1 MRKVSLRTVLR
12 IYTHDIRRIVT
23 NWVTLT
29 VVCGLVLLPSLYAWI
44 NIYASWDPYAN
55 TKGIKVGV
63 VNNDKGGTLK
73 GMTFNIGDEI
83 IHSLQQNEKLGWT
96 FYNTKDEGI
105 AKAENGEVYATIV
118 IPDDFSLKMSTMLSD
133 QPVKPELEYYVNEK
147 ENAIAA
153 KMTDAGASTIQREIS
168 TSFVETV
175 TGKVFETLN
184 KAGAELDQQYPQI
197 EKYKNLLYT
206 LNENM
211 PKLNQNLDEMLN
223 RAENGFTQL
232 DKTAEHVPAVQDT
245 LGKLIELNDG
255 LSKDMYKA
263 SDNLKEIA
271 PDVQENLYLLQTVF
285 NKLTET
291 TGDVNNQLTLYKPEV
306 LTQLDNAVTDIDQL
320 QQRVKDTSEQLEKAG
335 VTVPNETLAMAS
347 DIAIELNLYRELLT
361 ALKADIKNVNAAEK
375 ILNKLQPVNDRV
387 LDKITKFQ
395 NAVNELLAP
404 IDEALNIRTF
414 ARLRDNLEKMR
425 QLSSEISSFT
435 RNLSA
440 TLAYKKADLD
450 SNLSRNIETISDMMN
465 RILKNANSLAQSSA
479 KGSYQLSKDMKN
491 LAQRL
496 EDWKG
501 KTSDLRKNIANNQN
515 LEKLLPDLTRMNFAI
530 AGDIGK
536 LSLALD
542 QTLLP
547 KSESFLQKGS
557 LLLADVNVILGNTQD
572 DLAAAKDLMSSMSS
586 GGKVAVDDIRNF
598 KQRVPDLQQRLS
610 DLAAVFQKIDNTVD
624 VKDMIKL
631 LQNRGIADTN
641 FLALPVTM
649 STHPLFPIAN
659 YGAGMTPFYTTLC
672 LWVGCL
678 LLTSLLTV
686 KFQPADFSFTSH
698 EEYLGKYLLFATLS
712 VLQGLIVALGDIFL
726 LKIRIQEAGLFIGLT
741 LFYCVVF
748 SMIVYTLV
756 TLFNNI
762 GKSIGVV
769 LLVLQLAGSGGT
781 FPIQVTPA
789 FFQTIHSMLP
799 FTYAIS
805 GLREALAGVSY
816 PTLMRD
822 VWTLVGFFIAFLAV
836 GYMFKPALTSF
847 LSKYSKQ
854 LHHSGVIGH

>member
-29 VVCGLVLLPSLYAWI
+29 VVCGLIMLPSLYAWI

-63 VNNDKGGTLK
+63 VNNDTGGTLK
-73 GMTFNIGDEI
+73 GLTFNIGDEI
-83 IHSLQQNEKLGWT
+83 VHSLKQNEKLGWT

-105 AKAENGEVYATIV
+105 AKAKNGEVYATIV

-133 QPVKPELEYYVNEK
+133 QPVKPDLEYYVNEK
-147 ENAIAA
+147 ENAIAS

-168 TSFVETV
+168 TTFVKTV
-175 TGKVFETLN
+175 TEKVFATLN
-184 KAGAELDQQYPQI
+184 QAGAELDQRYPQI
-197 EKYKNLLYT
+197 EKYKNLLYV

-223 RAENGFTQL
+223 RAENGFTKL
-232 DKTAEHVPAVQDT
+232 NKTADHVPAVQDT
-245 LGKLIELNDG
+245 LGKLMELNDG
-255 LSKDMYKA
+255 LSKDMYTA
-263 SDNLKEIA
+263 SGNIKEIA
-271 PDVQENLYLLQTVF
+271 PDVKENLYLLQTIF
-285 NKLTET
+285 NKLAET
-291 TGDVNNQLTLYKPEV
+291 TEDVNEQLTLYKPEV
-306 LTQLDNAVTDIDQL
+306 LTQLDNAVTDLDQL
-320 QQRVKDTSEQLEKAG
+320 QQRVKDSSEQLEKAG
-335 VTVPNETLAMAS
+335 VTLPKETLELAS
-347 DIAIELNLYRELLT
+347 DIAMELNLFRGLLT
-361 ALKADIKNVNAAEK
+361 DLKANIKDVGAAEK
-375 ILNKLQPVNDRV
+375 ILNKLQPINDRI
-387 LDKITKFQ
+387 LGKITKFQ
-395 NAVNELLAP
+395 TAINELLAP

-414 ARLRDNLEKMR
+414 ARLRDNLENIR
-425 QLSSEISSFT
+425 QLSSGISSFT
-435 RNLSA
+435 RNLST
-440 TLAYKKADLD
+440 TLAYKKANVDGKLSKSID
-450 SNLSRNIETISDMMN
+450 SISNMIN
-465 RILKNANSLAQSSA
+465 RLLKNANSLAQSSA
-479 KGSYQLSKDMKN
+479 KGSFQLSKDLKS

-496 EDWKG
+496 EEWKG
-501 KTSDLRKNIANNQN
+501 KTADLRKNIEQNQN
-515 LEKLLPDLTRMNFAI
+515 LEKLLPDLARMNFAI
-530 AGDIGK
+530 AGSIGK
-536 LSLALD
+536 LSLELD
-542 QTLLP
+542 QTLFP
-547 KSESFLQKGS
+547 KTESYLQKGS
-557 LLLADVNVILGNTQD
+557 NLFADVNVILGNTQE
-572 DLAAAKDLMSSMSS
+572 DLAAAKDLMAGMAS
-586 GGKVAVDDIRNF
+586 GGKIAVDDIRNF
-598 KQRVPDLQQRLS
+598 KERVPDLQQRLS
-610 DLAAVFQKIDNTVD
+610 DLTAVFQKIDSTVD

-631 LQNRGIADTN
+631 LKNRGIADNN

-649 STHPLFPIAN
+649 STHPLFPISN
-659 YGAGMTPFYTTLC
+659 YGAGMTPFYTTLS

-678 LLTSLLTV
+678 LLMSLLTV

-726 LKIRIQEAGLFIGLT
+726 LKIGIQEAGLFIGLT
-741 LFYCVVF
+741 VLYCVVF
-748 SMIVYTLV
+748 SMIIYTLV
-756 TLFNNI
+756 SLFNNI

-822 VWTLVGFFIAFLAV
+822 VWTLVGFFVSFLV
-836 GYMFKPALTSF
+836 IGYMFKPALTSF

>member
-1 MRKVSLRTVLR
+1 MR

-29 VVCGLVLLPSLYAWI
+29 VVCGLIMLPSLYAWI

-63 VNNDKGGTLK
+63 VNNDTGGTLK
-73 GMTFNIGDEI
+73 GITFNIGDEI
-83 IHSLQQNEKLGWT
+83 VHSLKQNEKLGWT

-133 QPVKPELEYYVNEK
+133 QPVKPDLEYYVNEK
-147 ENAIAA
+147 ENAIAS

-168 TSFVETV
+168 TTFIKTV
-175 TGKVFETLN
+175 TEKVFETLN
-184 KAGAELDQQYPQI
+184 QAGAELDQRYPQI
-197 EKYKNLLYT
+197 EKYKNLLYV

-232 DKTAEHVPAVQDT
+232 NKTADHVPAVQDT

-255 LSKDMYKA
+255 LSKDMYTA
-263 SDNLKEIA
+263 SGNIKEIA
-271 PDVQENLYLLQTVF
+271 PDVKENLYLLQTIF
-285 NKLTET
+285 NKLAET
-291 TGDVNNQLTLYKPEV
+291 TEDLNEQLTLYKPEV
-306 LTQLDNAVTDIDQL
+306 LTQLDNAVTDLDQL
-320 QQRVKDTSEQLEKAG
+320 QQRVKDSSEQLEKAG
-335 VTVPNETLAMAS
+335 VTVPNETLELAS
-347 DIAIELNLYRELLT
+347 DIAMELNLFRGLLT
-361 ALKADIKNVNAAEK
+361 DLKANIKDVGAAEK
-375 ILNKLQPVNDRV
+375 ILNKLQPVNDRI

-395 NAVNELLAP
+395 TAVNELLAP

-414 ARLRDNLEKMR
+414 ARLRDNLENIR
-425 QLSSEISSFT
+425 QLSSGISSFT
-435 RNLSA
+435 RNLST
-440 TLAYKKADLD
+440 TLAYKKANVDGKLSKSID
-450 SNLSRNIETISDMMN
+450 SISNMIN
-465 RILKNANSLAQSSA
+465 RLLKNANSLAQSSA
-479 KGSYQLSKDMKN
+479 KGSFQLSKDLKS

-496 EDWKG
+496 EEWKG
-501 KTSDLRKNIANNQN
+501 KTADLRKNIAQNQN
-515 LEKLLPDLTRMNFAI
+515 LEKLLPDLARMNFAI
-530 AGDIGK
+530 AGSIGK
-536 LSLALD
+536 LSLELD
-542 QTLLP
+542 QTLFP
-547 KSESFLQKGS
+547 KTESYLQKGS
-557 LLLADVNVILGNTQD
+557 NLLADVNVILGNTQE
-572 DLAAAKDLMSSMSS
+572 DLAAAKDLMAGMAS
-586 GGKVAVDDIRNF
+586 GGKIAVDDIRNF
-598 KQRVPDLQQRLS
+598 KERVPDLQQRLS
-610 DLAAVFQKIDNTVD
+610 DLTAVFQKIDSTVD
-624 VKDMIKL
+624 VKDMIQL
-631 LQNRGIADTN
+631 LKNRGIADNN

-649 STHPLFPIAN
+649 STHPLFPISN
-659 YGAGMTPFYTTLC
+659 YGAGMTPFYTTLS

-678 LLTSLLTV
+678 LLTSLLTA

-726 LKIRIQEAGLFIGLT
+726 LKIGIQEAGLFIGLT
-741 LFYCVVF
+741 VLYCVVF
-748 SMIVYTLV
+748 SMIIYTLV

-822 VWTLVGFFIAFLAV
+822 VWTLVGFFVSFLV
-836 GYMFKPALTSF
+836 IGYMFKPALTSF

>member
-12 IYTHDIRRIVT
+12 IYTYDIRRIVT

-44 NIYASWDPYAN
+44 NIYASWDPYSN

-73 GMTFNIGDEI
+73 GITFNIGDEI

-105 AKAENGEVYATIV
+105 AKAEHGEVYATIV

-223 RAENGFTQL
+223 RAENGFTQM
-232 DKTAEHVPAVQDT
+232 DKTAGHVPAVQDT

-263 SDNLKEIA
+263 SDDLKEIA
-271 PDVQENLYLLQTVF
+271 PNVKENLYLLQTIF

-291 TGDVNNQLTLYKPEV
+291 TEDVNDQLTLYKPEV
-306 LTQLDNAVTDIDQL
+306 LTQLDNAVTDLDQL

-335 VTVPNETLAMAS
+335 VTVPNETLAMAT
-347 DIAIELNLYRELLT
+347 DIVIELDLYRGLLSD
-361 ALKADIKNVNAAEK
+361 LKANIKNVNAAEK
-375 ILNKLQPVNDRV
+375 ILNKIQPVNDRV

-395 NAVNELLAP
+395 TTVNELLAP

-425 QLSSEISSFT
+425 QLSAEISSFT
-435 RNLSA
+435 RNLNT
-440 TLAYKKADLD
+440 TLAYKKADVD
-450 SNLSRNIETISDMMN
+450 GKLSRSIEAMMDMEN

-479 KGSYQLSKDMKN
+479 KGSFQLSKDLKR

-496 EDWKG
+496 EEWKG
-501 KTSDLRKNIANNQN
+501 KTAELRKNIANNQN

-536 LSLALD
+536 VSLALD

-547 KSESFLQKGS
+547 KTESYLQKGS
-557 LLLADVNVILGNTQD
+557 ILLADVNVILGNTQD
-572 DLAAAKDLMSSMSS
+572 DLAAAKDLMTSMSS

-598 KQRVPDLQQRLS
+598 KERVPDLQQRLS
-610 DLAAVFQKIDNTVD
+610 DLTAVFQKIDSTVD

-631 LQNRGIADTN
+631 LQNRGIADSN

-672 LWVGCL
+672 LWVGSL

-726 LKIRIQEAGLFIGLT
+726 LKIQIQEGLLFIGLT

-822 VWTLVGFFIAFLAV
+822 IWTLVGFFIAFLV
-836 GYMFKPALTSF
+836 IGYLFKPALTSF
-847 LSKYSKQ
+847 LGKYSKQ

>member
-29 VVCGLVLLPSLYAWI
+29 VVCGLIMLPSLYAWI

-63 VNNDKGGTLK
+63 VNNDTGGTLK
-73 GMTFNIGDEI
+73 GLTFNIGDEI
-83 IHSLQQNEKLGWT
+83 VHSLKKNEKLGWT

-105 AKAENGEVYATIV
+105 SKAENGEVYATIV

-133 QPVKPELEYYVNEK
+133 QPVKPDLEYYVNEK
-147 ENAIAA
+147 ENAIAS

-168 TSFVETV
+168 TTFVKTV
-175 TGKVFETLN
+175 TEKVFETLN
-184 KAGAELDQQYPQI
+184 QAGAELDQRYPQI
-197 EKYKNLLYT
+197 EKYKNLLYV
-206 LNENM
+206 LNENV

-232 DKTAEHVPAVQDT
+232 NKTADHVPAVQDT

-255 LSKDMYKA
+255 LSKDMYTA
-263 SDNLKEIA
+263 SGNIKEIA
-271 PDVQENLYLLQTVF
+271 PDVKENLYLLQTIF
-285 NKLTET
+285 NKLAET
-291 TGDVNNQLTLYKPEV
+291 TEDVNEQLTLYKPEV
-306 LTQLDNAVTDIDQL
+306 LTQLDNAVTDLDQL
-320 QQRVKDTSEQLEKAG
+320 QQRVKDSSETLEKAG
-335 VTVPNETLAMAS
+335 VTLPKETLELAS
-347 DIAIELNLYRELLT
+347 DIAMELNLFRGLLT
-361 ALKADIKNVNAAEK
+361 DLKANIKDVGAAEK
-375 ILNKLQPVNDRV
+375 ILKKLQPINDRI

-395 NAVNELLAP
+395 TAVNELLAP

-414 ARLRDNLEKMR
+414 ARLRDNLENIR
-425 QLSSEISSFT
+425 QLSSGISSFT
-435 RNLSA
+435 RNLST
-440 TLAYKKADLD
+440 TLAYKKANVDGKLSKSID
-450 SNLSRNIETISDMMN
+450 SISNMIN
-465 RILKNANSLAQSSA
+465 RLLKNANSLAQSSA
-479 KGSYQLSKDMKN
+479 KGSFQLSKDLKS

-496 EDWKG
+496 EEWKG
-501 KTSDLRKNIANNQN
+501 KTAELRKNIEQNQN
-515 LEKLLPDLTRMNFAI
+515 LEKLLPDLARMNFAL
-530 AGDIGK
+530 AGSIGK
-536 LSLALD
+536 LSLELD

-547 KSESFLQKGS
+547 KTESYLQKGS
-557 LLLADVNVILGNTQD
+557 SLFADVNVILGNTQE
-572 DLAAAKDLMSSMSS
+572 DLAAAKDLMAGMAS

-598 KQRVPDLQQRLS
+598 KERVPDLQQRLS
-610 DLAAVFQKIDNTVD
+610 DLTAVFQKIDSTVD

-631 LQNRGIADTN
+631 LKNRGIADNN

-649 STHPLFPIAN
+649 STHPLFPISN
-659 YGAGMTPFYTTLC
+659 YGAGMTPFYTTLS

-686 KFQPADFSFTSH
+686 KFNPADFSFTSH

-726 LKIRIQEAGLFIGLT
+726 LKIGIQEAGLFIGLT
-741 LFYCVVF
+741 LLYCVVF
-748 SMIVYTLV
+748 SMIIYTLV
-756 TLFNNI
+756 SLFNNI

-822 VWTLVGFFIAFLAV
+822 VWTLVGFFVSFLV
-836 GYMFKPALTSF
+836 IGYMFKPALTSF

>member
-29 VVCGLVLLPSLYAWI
+29 VVCGLILLPSLYAWI
-44 NIYASWDPYAN
+44 NIYASWDPYSN

-73 GMTFNIGDEI
+73 GVTFNIGDEI

-168 TSFVETV
+168 TSFIETV

-223 RAENGFTQL
+223 RAENGFTQI
-232 DKTAEHVPAVQDT
+232 DKTADHVPAVQDT

-263 SDNLKEIA
+263 SDDLKEIA
-271 PDVQENLYLLQTVF
+271 PDVKENLYRLQTIF
-285 NKLTET
+285 NRLTET
-291 TGDVNNQLTLYKPEV
+291 TEDVNNQLTVYKPEV
-306 LTQLDNAVTDIDQL
+306 LTQLDNAVTDLDQL

-335 VTVPNETLAMAS
+335 VTVPEETLGMAS
-347 DIAIELNLYRELLT
+347 DIAVELNQYRILLLD
-361 ALKADIKNVNAAEK
+361 LKAKIKDVNAAEN
-375 ILNKLQPVNDRV
+375 ILNKLQPINDRL

-395 NAVNELLAP
+395 NAVNALLAP

-414 ARLRDNLEKMR
+414 AILRDNLEKMR
-425 QLSSEISSFT
+425 QLSAGISSFT
-435 RNLSA
+435 RNLST
-440 TLAYKKADLD
+440 TLAYKKSDLD
-450 SNLSRNIETISDMMN
+450 GKLSRNVETVSDMIN
-465 RILKNANSLAQSSA
+465 RILKNANSLAQSSS
-479 KGSYQLSKDMKN
+479 KGSFQLSKDLKT

-496 EDWKG
+496 EEWKG
-501 KTSDLRKNIANNQN
+501 KTADLRKNIEKNHN
-515 LEKLLPDLTRMNFAI
+515 LEKLLPDLARMNFSI

-547 KSESFLQKGS
+547 KTESYLQKGS
-557 LLLADVNVILGNTQD
+557 FLLADVNVILGNTQE
-572 DLAAAKDLMSSMSS
+572 DLAAAKDLMASMSS

-598 KQRVPDLQQRLS
+598 KERVPDLQQRLS
-610 DLAAVFQKIDNTVD
+610 DLTAVFQKIDSTVD

-631 LQNRGIADTN
+631 LQNRGIADSN

-672 LWVGCL
+672 LWVGSL
-678 LLTSLLTV
+678 LLSSLLTV

-712 VLQGLIVALGDIFL
+712 MLQGLIVALGDIFL
-726 LKIRIQEAGLFIGLT
+726 LKIHIQEAGLFVGLT

-789 FFQTIHSMLP
+789 FFQAIHSMLP

-822 VWTLVGFFIAFLAV
+822 VWTLVGFFFAFLV
-836 GYMFKPALTSF
+836 IGYIFKPSLTSF
-847 LSKYSKQ
+847 LGKYSKQ